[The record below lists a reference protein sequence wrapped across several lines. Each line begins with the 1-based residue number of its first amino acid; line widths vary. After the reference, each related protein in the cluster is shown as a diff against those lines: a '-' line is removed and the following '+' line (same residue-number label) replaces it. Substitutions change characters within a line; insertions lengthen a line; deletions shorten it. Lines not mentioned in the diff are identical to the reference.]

1 MTKGLSVFFDF
12 LTTLAII
19 YNKVQGEKKGDIPR
33 LWYAKCYRC
42 GISGMKKTSYL
53 CSAILKFLR
62 KLKD

>member
-1 MTKGLSVFFDF
+1 MF
-12 LTTLAII
+12 LNSIWSI
-19 YNKVQGEKKGDIPR
+19 YNKVKGGKNCDIPR